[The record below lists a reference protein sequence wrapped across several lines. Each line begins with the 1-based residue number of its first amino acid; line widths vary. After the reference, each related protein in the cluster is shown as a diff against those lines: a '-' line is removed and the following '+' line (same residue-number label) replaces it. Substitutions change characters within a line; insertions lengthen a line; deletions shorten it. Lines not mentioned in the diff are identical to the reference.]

1 MRVQYI
7 NVEQRYV
14 FETMM
19 RRCLEERPTARG
31 TIEDVLEDTHALLR
45 KYGKNN
51 QTETLE
57 GTKVRL

>member
-1 MRVQYI
+1 MRVHYI
-7 NVEQRYV
+7 DGKQKHV

-19 RRCLEERPTARG
+19 MRCLEKRPSARG
-31 TIEDVLEDTHALLR
+31 TFEDVLEDTHALLR